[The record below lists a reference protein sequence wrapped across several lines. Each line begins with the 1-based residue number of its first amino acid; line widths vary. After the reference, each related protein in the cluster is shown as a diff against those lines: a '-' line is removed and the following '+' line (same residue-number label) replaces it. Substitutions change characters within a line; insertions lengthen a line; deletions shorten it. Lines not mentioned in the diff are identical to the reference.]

1 MLKDSEGKDGVKRR
15 GAYQKYALKD
25 KATISNYAVI
35 HGTSATLCHFKN
47 KFPDLKYT
55 TLCEWRKAI
64 IVKTRKDHEVVTE
77 LEDKKRGRSAM
88 LPEDVLSL
96 IMKYIHA
103 IRDAGG
109 VINTAI
115 VMAAGLAS

>member
-15 GAYQKYALKD
+15 GAYQRCTPKYKT
-25 KATISNYAVI
+25 TISNYAVI
-35 HGTSATLCHFKN
+35 HGTSAALRHFKN

-77 LEDKKRGRSAM
+77 LEDKKRGRPLM

-96 IMKYIHA
+96 IMKYVYPCH
-103 IRDAGG
+103 
-109 VINTAI
+109 T
-115 VMAAGLAS
+115 